1 MPTYEVHN
9 APHYEKHYE
18 EFHAI
23 PVPDTTYLKSF
34 PGRYLEA
41 KGYLGGREGT
51 QLRIPSYIPN
61 LGKYPTRPLRKWSLG
76 YFSRLFRNERPPPTP
91 AFHVCFPR
99 FPRPPPVSHSPSPR
113 GAVVQWCRAVAIVH
127 A

>member
-9 APHYEKHYE
+9 EEHYEKHYE

-76 YFSRLFRNERPPPTP
+76 YSLASFEMSAHHPPLPSRSAFPVFPVHPPYPTAQVP
-91 AFHVCFPR
+91 
-99 FPRPPPVSHSPSPR
+99 
-113 GAVVQWCRAVAIVH
+113 VVQWCSGAELSR
-127 A
+127 